1 MKIVPVILIIERSN
15 HDRIRTNTV
24 EGYGLPINELKFGIQ
39 FFLFG
44 RSLSSQNK
52 IRIVNTS
59 PIMEIELIQN
69 GNARILTQSQS
80 IYLLD
85 YTAQIEWK
93 FDDEVI
99 SELEGFV

>member
-1 MKIVPVILIIERSN
+1 MKIVPVVLIKERSN

-24 EGYGLPINELKFGIQ
+24 EGFGLPRNELKFGNQ

-44 RSLSSQNK
+44 RSLTSQNK

-59 PIMEIELIQN
+59 PIMQIELTQN
-69 GNARILTQSQS
+69 GNARIVTQSQS
-80 IYLLD
+80 IYRLD

-93 FDDEVI
+93 FDDEII